1 MAPEERG
8 MMYIYKPPS
17 QVHSHYI
24 INNYYAYKHIV
35 IIMLSHG
42 IIYVEVFVAF
52 YSVCN
57 TSLFSGIVDG
67 VMVTSHCFVEPSSLL
82 VP

>member
-1 MAPEERG
+1 M
-8 MMYIYKPPS
+8 
-17 QVHSHYI
+17 HTC
-24 INNYYAYKHIV
+24 KHINFV
-35 IIMLSHG
+35 IIIIIIIMLLQFMSKFLWH
-42 IIYVEVFVAF
+42 F